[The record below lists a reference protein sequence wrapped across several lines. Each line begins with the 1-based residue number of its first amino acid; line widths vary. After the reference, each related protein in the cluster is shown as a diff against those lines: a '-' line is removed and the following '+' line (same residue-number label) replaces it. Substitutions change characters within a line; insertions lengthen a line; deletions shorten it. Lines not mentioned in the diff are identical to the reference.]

1 MTTEQPPARA
11 MRADARRNYERL
23 IVAAG
28 EAFSEH
34 GPDAPLDDIVRRAGV
49 SPGTLYRNFPTRH
62 ALLEAVFHDG
72 VEGLC
77 SEAQALLGAPVPE
90 EALATW
96 LRSVIAYATTY
107 RGLAASLMA
116 TMLEQEST
124 ASSCHTR
131 MRSAGAA
138 LLLRAQQAGTVRK
151 DTDISDLLKIA
162 NGIAWAI
169 EQAPSDAGQTD
180 RLLELTMGG
189 LRTAEATPA
198 RAG

>member
-1 MTTEQPPARA
+1 MTTDRPPARA

-28 EAFSEH
+28 EVFSEN

-77 SEAQALLGAPVPE
+77 GEAQELLGASVPE
-90 EALATW
+90 EALARW

-116 TMLEQEST
+116 TMVHQEDGT
-124 ASSCHTR
+124 SSCHTR

-138 LLLRAQQAGTVRK
+138 LLRRAQQAGSVRS
-151 DTDISDLLKIA
+151 DTDIGDLLKLA
-162 NGIAWAI
+162 NGIAWAV
-169 EQAPSDAGQTD
+169 EQAPGDAGQTD
-180 RLLELTMGG
+180 RLLEVMMRG
-189 LRTAEATPA
+189 LRTGST
-198 RAG
+198 AG